1 MRGER
6 GAALAPTDRP
16 TREQGARGASGNYFE
31 KRICRPTDRLT
42 DRRARE
48 QGSRHVRGRAAA
60 HIKAHLEASTTWAG
74 AYPAARAA
82 DGSAMDGTTTFDA
95 VSCLA
100 NQDTRERAPGRAS
113 PALTLTASWQ
123 EKYFLLDA
131 PQANPDALSS
141 AHGSKRHGRAAAI
154 FGVTKKYFHRRLS
167 SQILISGF
175 LIGKRNQ
182 LF

>member
-1 MRGER
+1 MIS
-6 GAALAPTDRP
+6 
-16 TREQGARGASGNYFE
+16 TRA
-31 KRICRPTDRLT
+31 
-42 DRRARE
+42 
-48 QGSRHVRGRAAA
+48 
-60 HIKAHLEASTTWAG
+60 EA
-74 AYPAARAA
+74 YENPAARAA

-113 PALTLTASWQ
+113 PALTLTASGQ
-123 EKYFLLDA
+123 EKYFPLDAHA
-131 PQANPDALSS
+131 PQANPGALSS

-167 SQILISGF
+167 SQILISVF